1 MYINI
6 YTYIYIHMYINI
18 YTYIYIYIYCI
29 RLNLGASKKVSNMST
44 DGFN

>member
-6 YTYIYIHMYINI
+6 YT
-18 YTYIYIYIYCI
+18 YIYCI